1 MKKNRGFTLVEL
13 LAVIII
19 VGVLSV
25 ISIMSVSRLI
35 NKSRDSQ
42 LTQQENT
49 LSMAAEGYLQ
59 ANRIFL
65 PKSIGQTTVL
75 SANTLK
81 DAGYLKTNIKNSKGE
96 DCMAKSI
103 VKVTKQSKTKYDYKT
118 YLYCGND
125 KVPKEEKVDEPVIKI
140 EFVNENGEKA
150 NPDDVA
156 VARFMISYKGN
167 EGKTLGIQG
176 YSYTILASTTG
187 SKDLK
192 EVYSTGT
199 LDGKKSYEISVNK
212 LLKEYVDITTVT
224 NVKIRATAINEA
236 GGIIDDTS
244 TLGAEEE
251 SMDYGDKKP
260 PICSSKKG
268 ESTGDWINKA
278 LLAKNGPRSVTA
290 YCEDGKG
297 SGCVRDEYTMTWP
310 NNQLK
315 SAVYG
320 YIEVKDNAN
329 NPSKPKG
336 ENASSKDVCSIKYD
350 TSDPCLAKVF
360 VDTVAPTITIEAV
373 NSGGAGVFNG
383 ATTTNNGDI
392 ITIEASK
399 YKNLNNGWGNA
410 TNYSG
415 GITYKVKLK
424 DDIQLKSWVWETNPK
439 NLASAGAF
447 QYNALQSSNPDGV
460 KKTIIDDTNKYCGVR
475 EKEITIGFK
484 ENGRRKGQLI
494 VEDIAGNT
502 TTYIIEFNLDTASPS
517 CKNEG
522 GTTQWKN
529 KSTIGNGVTIT
540 GKCSDTGG
548 SGCNDTKNNTT
559 AKKTYTNNINSS
571 KESPGEVYDM
581 AGNRTTCPA
590 DQTVKI
596 DINPPTCAS
605 KGGSSTWKNK
615 STIGSG
621 VVLTGTCSD
630 TGGSTCDTTK
640 NTTTAKKT
648 YKSNINS
655 SKESPGEVFDVAGN
669 KATCPADQTV
679 KIDINPPTCVSK
691 GGSSTWKNKS
701 TIGNGVVLTGTC
713 SDTGG
718 STCDTNKNNTTAK
731 KTYKSNINS
740 SKESPGE
747 VFDVA
752 GNKATCPANQTVKI
766 DINPPT
772 CVSEGGSSTWK
783 NKSTIGSGV
792 VLTGTCS
799 DTGGST
805 CDTKKN
811 TTTAKKTYKSDIDS
825 SKESPGEVF
834 DVAGNNATCPAD
846 QTVKIDVTLPAC
858 SYKKTAT
865 GEYGVSGTISCSDT
879 KISGCKSSNPT
890 KFTNIKASTTY
901 IVYDNANNSKTCT
914 VTVTKGTNK
923 YYRQAKSCPYS
934 YYYTGTC
941 YTYAGKV
948 TQGHCNPFRMVNGL
962 EYKNPIWVSNCSG
975 IIGSEGGQ
983 GCCRWS
989 RKGCTKTTSG
999 KSGEKCGWYGWE
1011 KNSCVVK
1018 PDLCE
1023 VKSVSTYS

>member
-65 PKSIGQTTVL
+65 PKSIGQTIVL

-125 KVPKEEKVDEPVIKI
+125 KVPNEEKVDEPVIKI

-236 GGIIDDTS
+236 GGIKDDTS

-329 NPSKPKG
+329 NPSEPKG

-373 NSGGAGVFNG
+373 NSGGASVFNG

-399 YKNLNNGWGNA
+399 YKNLTNGWGNA

-460 KKTIIDDTNKYCGVR
+460 KKTIIDNTNKYCGVR

-502 TTYIIEFNLDTASPS
+502 TTYIIEFNLDTALPS

-548 SGCNDTKNNTT
+548 SECNNTKNNTT
-559 AKKTYTNNINSS
+559 AKKTYTTNTNKVN
-571 KESPGEVYDM
+571 ELSPG
-581 AGNRTTCPA
+581 
-590 DQTVKI
+590 
-596 DINPPTCAS
+596 
-605 KGGSSTWKNK
+605 
-615 STIGSG
+615 
-621 VVLTGTCSD
+621 
-630 TGGSTCDTTK
+630 
-640 NTTTAKKT
+640 
-648 YKSNINS
+648 
-655 SKESPGEVFDVAGN
+655 
-669 KATCPADQTV
+669 
-679 KIDINPPTCVSK
+679 
-691 GGSSTWKNKS
+691 
-701 TIGNGVVLTGTC
+701 
-713 SDTGG
+713 
-718 STCDTNKNNTTAK
+718 
-731 KTYKSNINS
+731 
-740 SKESPGE
+740 
-747 VFDVA
+747 
-752 GNKATCPANQTVKI
+752 
-766 DINPPT
+766 
-772 CVSEGGSSTWK
+772 
-783 NKSTIGSGV
+783 
-792 VLTGTCS
+792 
-799 DTGGST
+799 
-805 CDTKKN
+805 
-811 TTTAKKTYKSDIDS
+811 
-825 SKESPGEVF
+825 
-834 DVAGNNATCPAD
+834 
-846 QTVKIDVTLPAC
+846 
-858 SYKKTAT
+858 
-865 GEYGVSGTISCSDT
+865 
-879 KISGCKSSNPT
+879 
-890 KFTNIKASTTY
+890 
-901 IVYDNANNSKTCT
+901 IVYDNAGNSKECDYDRTVQIDITPPRCSWSADNPKWTKNDFTIKVEGKDEGGSNIDPKFSGKPWEYKSGTHSEELLKYTVKDIAGNETKCDEKKKIYVDKEPPKCEKAEGAPKKDDWSNKKRVITQTCSDKGSGCVQPESKTYNSGT
-914 VTVTKGTNK
+914 VKTDSVVIKDAVGNVQTKACTYNVYFDNEPPNCTTTSKPAKATSAWVNEDVTLYGTCKVTNGSPCEKTTAIKGSTFKTSMNTKKSPGVKVKDKAGNETTCPDVKVMIDKDKPTCDPSQTSSGTAGVSGKINCNDGSGSGCSSSNTTTFTNLKSYKSYKIKDTVGNIGTCNVNITSSTI
-923 YYRQAKSCPYS
+923 YRKANNCDKDVWYS
-934 YYYTGTC
+934 GVC

-948 TQGHCNPFRMVNGL
+948 TQGHCNPFRYHNNLKYENAVYL
-962 EYKNPIWVSNCSG
+962 SNCTG
-975 IIGSEGGQ
+975 IIGNEGGQ
-983 GCCRWS
+983 GCCQWS
-989 RKGCTKTTSG
+989 RNGCYISKNYTSG
-999 KSGEKCGWYGWE
+999 DKCGWGSW
-1011 KNSCVVK
+1011 NSKVCTVEADV
-1018 PDLCE
+1018 CE
-1023 VKSVSTYS
+1023 SKKTYSLKK